1 LSIVF
6 DYAFE
11 KSHAADN
18 VDCINDLSYLVD
30 GGLVQALTYVYKDLS
45 RQMIVDGQKVDRSLA
60 ALCKTCLSVF
70 EEIPSGKFI

>member
-1 LSIVF
+1 MLSVVF

-11 KSHAADN
+11 KSAIEGS
-18 VDCINDLSYLVD
+18 DCTNDLTYLVE
-30 GGLVQALTYVYKDLS
+30 GGLVEALCHVYKILS

-70 EEIPSGKFI
+70 EEIPSG